1 MKIFKKDDK
10 YSYPDSVVTW
20 TLTKFQE
27 SIITGSHTKIEYCM
41 LLENKSSVLR
51 GTDLKKR

>member
-1 MKIFKKDDK
+1 MKIFKKYDK
-10 YSYPDSVVTW
+10 YSYPDSVVNW

-27 SIITGSHTKIEYCM
+27 SSITGSHTKIEYCM

-51 GTDLKKR
+51 GTDLGKK